1 MARSLLTFAL
11 AALAFF
17 LAGCGGSS
25 YEGDWTVDAAEL
37 KSIMLAEMEKEAA
50 ADDTMTEDMKKM
62 MTEMAASM
70 AESMKMNLT
79 IKPDGTFTVS
89 TEMMGQ
95 TDTVS
100 GTWKAENGGIT
111 LTDTEEGM
119 SVSGKLDG
127 AKLVMT
133 FPEGQGG
140 PEKLPM
146 VRVKK

>member
-1 MARSLLTFAL
+1 MARSLIALLLASLTFL
-11 AALAFF
+11 

-37 KSIMLAEMEKEAA
+37 KSIMLAQMEKEAA

-79 IKPDGTFTVS
+79 IRPDGTFTVS

-95 TDTVS
+95 TDSVD

-111 LTDTEEGM
+111 LTDTEDGM
-119 SVSGKLDG
+119 SVTGKLEG

-140 PEKLPM
+140 PETLPM
-146 VRVKK
+146 IRVKK